1 MLGGV
6 GWWFNVDWWQGGGFS
21 PRQLL
26 ILPQKKPSHSTQNLC
41 NMKTSEKC
49 LSYPSPST
57 CGPREH
63 FWKEVFPYM

>member
-6 GWWFNVDWWQGGGFS
+6 GGWFNVDWWQGRGFPTS
-21 PRQLL
+21 QLL
-26 ILPQKKPSHSTQNLC
+26 ILPQKKPTHNTQNLC

-57 CGPREH
+57 
-63 FWKEVFPYM
+63 